1 MTEKIS
7 RRDFFKI
14 TGLGAVATAVLTG
27 CGPDSRY
34 VTRKPYNNM
43 PEYNHT
49 GISTYYASTCGQC
62 AAGCGVVVRTMEGR
76 ALKVDGNAN
85 HPVNQGR
92 ICMRGVTSVQ
102 DLYNPDRLRG
112 PSKILVRGKTD
123 RSVIDWDAGIKAVQN
138 ALTTNAPN
146 EIAFLIGETPDH
158 LNDFLVELTRA
169 IGAPPPVR
177 YGALGMLDGR
187 NTLIQATQALFG
199 EVRLPFFDMA
209 AADVTFSFGANF
221 LETWLSPLTYSRAYG
236 QMRQGT
242 PGKRGYLVSFEPRQ
256 SLVSANAD
264 EWIPIV
270 PGSEPILAM
279 VLARL
284 IAEITGARLP
294 ATYQSVDVAAF
305 AEASD
310 LPEIKLHQLAELF
323 ARAEKPLA
331 IPGSSAMNGM
341 GGLAAA
347 EAILGLNILV
357 GNLGKPGG
365 LYLVPEEIT
374 TEDFSAVKQLIQ
386 QMQAGSIKALFVQG
400 IDPVFELPG
409 ALGFKNA
416 LMNVP
421 TVFSFSPYLNDTA
434 LYSDYL
440 LPDHSPLE
448 SFGYQRMLAGTDRPT
463 YSGFQPVVSPL
474 YETRATVD
482 VLLAAASA
490 AGGNLATMKYTD
502 EVDFIQ
508 QKIVPLINAGGF
520 YTAPEILTFWS
531 QFLQY
536 GGWWTKDTQ
545 LQKPKDTALLDQSP
559 SELSI
564 SQPISQNQFHL
575 VVYPTQFGDGHCAN
589 WPSIQETPHPM
600 TTAMWDTWIEI
611 NPSTASLLGIK
622 DDDIVKV
629 TSPAGEIEA
638 IVYLYPAVRLDTVAM
653 PFGQGHEALGRYAK
667 GRGSNPGLVLE
678 IKPNDAGNPAISATM
693 VTITPTGKRKVLA
706 RYESRIG
713 VYGEQKG

>member
-14 TGLGAVATAVLTG
+14 TGLGAAATAVLTG

-49 GISTYYASTCGQC
+49 GISTYYATTCGEC
-62 AAGCGVVVRTMEGR
+62 PAGCGLVVRTMEGR
-76 ALKVDGNAN
+76 AIKVDGNIQ
-85 HPVNQGR
+85 HPVNRGR
-92 ICMRGVTSVQ
+92 ICLRGVTSVQ

-112 PSKILVRGKTD
+112 PNKLLVRGKTD
-123 RSVIDWDAGIKAVQN
+123 RSVIDWNTGINAVQD
-138 ALTTNAPN
+138 ALTANAPN

-158 LNDFLVELTRA
+158 LYDFLVEFTKAL
-169 IGAPPPVR
+169 GAPPPVR

-199 EVRLPFFDMA
+199 MDRLPFFDLA
-209 AADVTFSFGANF
+209 QADVTFSFGANF
-221 LETWLSPLTYSRAYG
+221 LETWLSPLPYSRAYG
-236 QMRQGT
+236 QMRKGT
-242 PGKRGYLVSFEPRQ
+242 PGERGYLVSFEPRQ

-264 EWIPIV
+264 EWIPII
-270 PGSEPILAM
+270 PGSEPFLAM
-279 VLARL
+279 VLGHL
-284 IAEITGARLP
+284 IAEITGATLP

-305 AEASD
+305 AEASGV
-310 LPEIKLHQLAELF
+310 PEAKLHQLAELF
-323 ARAEKPLA
+323 ASAEKPLA
-331 IPGSSAMNGM
+331 IPGATAMNSM

-347 EAILGLNILV
+347 KAILGLNILA
-357 GNLGKPGG
+357 GNPGKPGG
-365 LYLVPEEIT
+365 IYLVPEEIT
-374 TEDFSAVKQLIQ
+374 AEDFSAVKQLIQ
-386 QMQAGSIKALFVQG
+386 QMQAGSIKTLFIHG

-409 ALGFKNA
+409 GLGFKNA
-416 LMNVP
+416 LAKVP
-421 TVFSFSPYLNDTA
+421 TVFSFSPYFNDTA

-448 SFGYQRMLAGTDRPT
+448 SFGYQRMLSGTDRPT

-490 AGGNLATMKYTD
+490 AGGNLASLKYTD

-508 QKIVPLINAGGF
+508 QKIIPLLNAGGF
-520 YTAPEILTFWS
+520 YTAPEILTFWN

-536 GGWWTKDTQ
+536 GGWWTPDTE
-545 LQKPKDTALLDQSP
+545 LDKPKGTVVLDQSMSDLP
-559 SELSI
+559 I
-564 SQPISQNQFHL
+564 SRPTSQNQFHL
-575 VVYPTQFGDGHCAN
+575 VVYPTQYGDGHCAN
-589 WPSIQETPHPM
+589 WPSLQETPHPL
-600 TTAMWDTWIEI
+600 TTAMWGSWIEI
-611 NPSTASLLGIK
+611 NPTTAKLLGIK

-629 TSPAGEIEA
+629 TSSAGEIEA
-638 IVYLYPAVRLDTVAM
+638 IVYLYPAIRLDTVAI
-653 PFGQGHEALGRYAK
+653 PFGQGHEELGRYAK

-678 IKPNDAGNPAISATM
+678 TKLNDAGNPAIGATL
-693 VTITPTGKRKVLA
+693 VTITPTGKRKALA
-706 RYESRIG
+706 RYESREG
-713 VYGEQKG
+713 VYGEQK